1 MKCNYAFTLSLS
13 RVKWPMPRKP
23 APKAPLQARSRE
35 SLRRL
40 LDAAEV
46 VLEKHG
52 VEGATLPRI
61 AAVARLSTAT
71 VYRRFRDKDALM
83 AAVFYR
89 FIELNAQE
97 LAQKIDPEPLR
108 KIGIHNF
115 ARQWIGALLQGYRTR
130 TGLVRAAVLYSQHH
144 ADKAFVRRKEEL
156 EIESFHRM
164 ASRFLLWRE
173 EIRHPNPEYAVR
185 FAMVMVAFALRELIL
200 FEQVHLFEKLLRLD
214 DDRLEEELP
223 RAFLRYLG
231 VDGE

>member
-1 MKCNYAFTLSLS
+1 
-13 RVKWPMPRKP
+13 MPRKRT
-23 APKAPLQARSRE
+23 PKPPRQARSRE

-52 VEGATLPRI
+52 VDGATLPRI
-61 AAVARLSTAT
+61 ATAARLSTAT

-83 AAVFYR
+83 AAVFRR
-89 FIELNAQE
+89 FVEHNAQE
-97 LAQKIDPEPLR
+97 LARKVDPEPIR
-108 KIGIHNF
+108 KMGIRKF

-130 TGLVRAAVLYSQHH
+130 TGLVRAAVSYSEQH
-144 ADKAFVRRKEEL
+144 ADAAFVRRKEKL
-156 EIESFHRM
+156 EIESFSRM
-164 ASRFLLWRE
+164 ATLFLLWRG

-185 FAMVMVAFALRELIL
+185 FAMVMVAMALRELIL

-214 DDRLEEELP
+214 DDRLQEELP